1 MSRGSTW
8 TNEDGL
14 VVGFGTHTEDNN
26 VAALRGG
33 TEKTL
38 EMEINLADLPDTF
51 AATNKDPQAVVI
63 PRGSVFTEGYLTTL
77 VAATSGGAGT
87 LDIGTWGV
95 GLTTEVVDDA
105 DGLVADVTIAEM
117 TSIGEVH
124 VLDGALIATAGT
136 TAAGAISDSDVVIAP
151 SYETSAFTAGKVR
164 LTVKYIVPA
173 GSTGGTIAAVN

>member
-1 MSRGSTW
+1 MSRENTW
-8 TNEDGL
+8 TNSDGL
-14 VVGFGTHTEDNN
+14 VVGFGTHSEDNDIAG
-26 VAALRGG
+26 VRGG

-38 EMEINLADLPDTF
+38 EVEITLADLPDTF
-51 AATNKDPQAVVI
+51 AAANRDPQEIVI
-63 PRGSVFTEGYLTTL
+63 PRGSVFVEGYLTTL

-87 LDIGTWGV
+87 LDIGTWGT
-95 GLTTEVVDDA
+95 GNVVDDA

-136 TAAGAISDSDVVIAP
+136 TAAGAISDSDVVLAP

-164 LTVKYIVPA
+164 LTLKYIVPA